1 MKILAIDIGDGTQD
15 ILLYDDEKNIE
26 NCIKMVLPSPSR
38 IFAERVREVTQR
50 RRDLFIRGRI
60 IGGGAFTKALKDH
73 LKYGYRV
80 IMTEKTAYTVRNDL
94 DQVKEDGIKVIAGE
108 SPPDNFDGETLE
120 IMEVA
125 PDIIRRFLSEY
136 NENLSDIAVLAIAV
150 QDHGVYP
157 KGTSNRR
164 FRLDKMRELL
174 EKNPMLQSLAFR
186 EGEVP
191 KYYLRMKAAISAAE
205 DQLPNVKVLIM
216 DTAPAAILG
225 CLEDLDIRRGD
236 PLLTVNVG
244 NCHTMAALITD
255 GRVCGIVEHHTH
267 LMTPRK
273 IEKLLID
280 FADGRLTDEEVF
292 EDNGHGAF
300 FLSNPPLFSR
310 IKSVAATG
318 PRREILSKTGL
329 KVHFATPA
337 GDMMMT
343 GPVGLVKAAKA
354 KLKL

>member
-15 ILLYDDEKNIE
+15 LLLYDDEKPIE

-38 IFAERVREVTQR
+38 IFAERVREVTQHG
-50 RRDLFIRGRI
+50 RDLFIKGRI

-73 LKYGYRV
+73 LKNGYQV
-80 IMTEKTAYTVRNDL
+80 TMTRNTAYTVRNDL
-94 DQVKEDGIKVIAGE
+94 DQVKEDGIKIIAGE

-120 IMEVA
+120 IMEVNLE
-125 PDIIRRFLSEY
+125 IIRRFLSES

-157 KGTSNRR
+157 KGTSNRK
-164 FRLDKMRELL
+164 FRLGKMRALL
-174 EKNPMLQSLAFR
+174 EKDPMLQSLAFR
-186 EGEVP
+186 EAEVP
-191 KYYLRMKAAISAAE
+191 KYYLRMKSAISTAK
-205 DQLPNVKVLIM
+205 DQLPNVKVLTM

-225 CLEDLDIRRGD
+225 CLEDPSIRGDD

-244 NCHTMAALITD
+244 NCHTMAALINN
-255 GRVCGIVEHHTH
+255 GEVCGIVEHHTR
-267 LMTPRK
+267 LMTSK
-273 IEKLLID
+273 KLEKLLID

-292 EDNGHGAF
+292 EDNGHGVF
-300 FLSNPPLFSR
+300 FLSDPPLFSR
-310 IKSVAATG
+310 IKSIAATG
-318 PRREILSKTGL
+318 PRRELLSKTGL
-329 KVHFATPA
+329 KVHFAAPA

-343 GPVGLVKAAKA
+343 GPIGLVKAAKA